1 MWVNAALWIWIVF
14 TIALTFH
21 QFEEKRG
28 PEKPANGNSR
38 HGTKL
43 QLKQHV
49 KIHDSFRIQIKIY
62 VLKCLEKN
70 RAFIWW
76 LKPKNITL
84 FYRHFYLE
92 MSVSI
97 YMFKKKSSH
106 IFLEAESDS
115 RSVMPDSAT
124 THGLQS
130 TWLLCPWNSLGKNTG
145 VGCHSLLQGIFPIQ
159 GSNPISRIAGRFFPI
174 WATREDHLFVCPFK

>member
-1 MWVNAALWIWIVF
+1 MKCKELELRLWVWIVF

-21 QFEEKRG
+21 QFEDKRG
-28 PEKPANGNSR
+28 PGKSANGNSR
-38 HGTKL
+38 YGIKL

-84 FYRHFYLE
+84 FYIHFYLE
-92 MSVSI
+92 MSISI

-106 IFLEAESDS
+106 ICLEAESVS
-115 RSVMPDSAT
+115 HSVVSDSAT
-124 THGLQS
+124 HGVQS
-130 TWLLCPWNSLGKNTG
+130 TRLLCPWNSLGKNTG

-159 GSNPISRIAGRFFPI
+159 GSNPSLLNCKQVLYH
-174 WATREDHLFVCPFK
+174 WATREAPASSYF